1 VTALTHPHG
10 GAWLACCLET
20 LIASVAPSAL
30 ANAIRERYRLP
41 RLDPLEVNADIPPED
56 PEPPTR
62 IRRYRVQTIAN
73 ARRCY
78 TCGELRLCRYVPPG
92 FRRKLT
98 TGEHQCETCYKAR
111 LTR

>member
-1 VTALTHPHG
+1 MTALTHPHG

-30 ANAIRERYRLP
+30 ANAIRERYPLP
-41 RLDPLEVNADIPPED
+41 RLNPVEVNVNLPRDELLPRP
-56 PEPPTR
+56 
-62 IRRYRVQTIAN
+62 RRYRVQVIAN
-73 ARRCY
+73 AKRCY

-92 FRRKLT
+92 LRRRMAAIPH
-98 TGEHQCETCYKAR
+98 ECETCYKAR

>member
-1 VTALTHPHG
+1 VTALSHPHG

-30 ANAIRERYRLP
+30 ANAIRERYHLP
-41 RLDPLEVNADIPPED
+41 RLDPVEVNVDLPRDELPPR
-56 PEPPTR
+56 P
-62 IRRYRVQTIAN
+62 RRYRVQTIAT

-78 TCGELRLCRYVPPG
+78 TCGEMRLCRYVPPG

-98 TGEHQCETCYKAR
+98 AGEHQCETCYKAR
-111 LTR
+111 LSR